1 MAAVSQE
8 FPYGA
13 DTEVQHTKR
22 DDGVHVFLFTH
33 HPRLRPAP
41 RPPGRPKSINPAA
54 EVRRLIEMVRSGN
67 FADEAALG
75 DAIGWSARK
84 VADRRREA
92 MAGGLIAPEE
102 WRQRVAFPGLRKLP
116 IVTTERAQSVV
127 EVIRSETFATQTAIG
142 LHLGLSSPDI
152 TNLKSQAVEDGLIT
166 LKEWDRHME
175 AARGKATSPPTD
187 RGSDQASGVTP
198 PTPLTPPT
206 PPTPPTQQEQPTTI
220 APAVGIVID
229 ATGCT
234 PERAQGCLDALRASG
249 WGPAAAPEPLPE
261 TAPDGTPVA
270 APSGPESAN
279 TAALDGLEGVP
290 AAPTVLTAHT
300 DGACSGNPGPGGWAV
315 VFSRDGVVIDEASGG
330 CGGWTTN
337 NRAELMAVLEAVRRA
352 PASASLEIVTDS
364 RNVIGWLEGG
374 WKRREPPI
382 AALCREIDAA
392 RAARTASAGGS
403 VTFWHVMGHQGD
415 VLNERADK
423 LATGAIR
430 RG

>member
-22 DDGVHVFLFTH
+22 DDGVHVFLYTH

-41 RPPGRPKSINPAA
+41 RPPGRPKSIDPAA
-54 EVRRLIEMVRSGN
+54 EVRRLVEVVRSGN

-75 DAIGWSARK
+75 DAIGWGLWK

-92 MAGGLIAPEE
+92 MAGGLITRDE
-102 WRQRVAFPGLRKLP
+102 WLGHVAFLCPQRRAVMTP
-116 IVTTERAQSVV
+116 ANAQSVV
-127 EVIRSETFATQTAIG
+127 QLVQGETFATQTAIG
-142 LHLGLSSPDI
+142 LHLGLSSAAI
-152 TNLKSQAVEDGLIT
+152 TRLKADAIKGGLIT
-166 LKEWDRHME
+166 KAAWRQHLL
-175 AARGKATSPPTD
+175 AAREGSAATNTTETASPVD
-187 RGSDQASGVTP
+187 
-198 PTPLTPPT
+198 
-206 PPTPPTQQEQPTTI
+206 
-220 APAVGIVID
+220 PAARIVIG

-234 PERAQGCLDALRASG
+234 PEQAQGCLDALSAGG
-249 WGPAAAPEPLPE
+249 WRPAAAPAPSPE
-261 TAPDGTPVA
+261 AAPEGAPVA
-270 APSGPESAN
+270 TPSGPESAPVA
-279 TAALDGLEGVP
+279 TPSGPEGAP

-382 AALCREIDAA
+382 AALCEEIDAA

-403 VTFWHVMGHQGD
+403 VTFRHVMGHQGD
-415 VLNERADK
+415 ALNERADR
-423 LATGAIR
+423 LATGARR